1 MLVKNNK
8 KYKQQTFS
16 RDASEEMPYTTQ
28 REDGGGRLV
37 QLL

>member
-1 MLVKNNK
+1 MFVKNNK

-28 REDGGGRLV
+28 RVEGGRRLV
-37 QLL
+37 